1 MPITADRAT
10 LYRFFALPAAAA
22 HESWLAFMPP
32 EVVSISRRSRL
43 GTLIL
48 SRMLTR
54 HALLPEPRSF
64 DLATHYQ
71 WVLADNE
78 KLMDAAL
85 RLGAMTLGARMAT
98 TIVRDRVRLYR
109 SALGNDLFREAV
121 SAAAEGLADIPA
133 AALDTRSTVD
143 ELQDFT
149 VRAGVALMLAVLPN
163 DAMRSRLAVK
173 LPHDLAAKPGVELT
187 SYNKPAVLE
196 KLRTMLSPHL
206 LTSAPSKLPDMAPE
220 SADTGLSAPPA
231 VGT

>member
-1 MPITADRAT
+1 MQTADRAT

-64 DLATHYQ
+64 DLAIHYQ
-71 WVLADNE
+71 WVLADGE

-85 RLGAMTLGARMAT
+85 RMGAITLGTRMAT
-98 TIVRDRVRLYR
+98 TILRERVRLYR
-109 SALGNDLFREAV
+109 KALGDELFREAV
-121 SAAAEGLADIPA
+121 AAASEKVADVPA
-133 AALDTRSTVD
+133 AALDARTSVD
-143 ELQDFT
+143 DLQDFT
-149 VRAGVALMLAVLPN
+149 VRTGIALMLAVLPN

-173 LPHDLAAKPGVELT
+173 LPHSLAASPGVELT
-187 SYNKPAVLE
+187 SYNKPVVLE
-196 KLRTMLSPHL
+196 RLRQMLSPHL
-206 LTSAPSKLPDMAPE
+206 PENLAAPTSPLAGA
-220 SADTGLSAPPA
+220 
-231 VGT
+231 

>member
-1 MPITADRAT
+1 METADRAT

-64 DLATHYQ
+64 DLAAHYQ
-71 WVLADNE
+71 WVLADSE

-85 RLGAMTLGARMAT
+85 RMGAITLGPRMAT
-98 TIVRDRVRLYR
+98 TIGRERVRLYR
-109 SALGNDLFREAV
+109 SALGDDLFREAV
-121 SAAAEGLADIPA
+121 AAAAEKIADIPA
-133 AALDTRSTVD
+133 SSLDARTSVD
-143 ELQDFT
+143 DLQDFT
-149 VRAGVALMLAVLPN
+149 VRTGIALMLAVLPN

-173 LPHDLAAKPGVELT
+173 LPHSLSASPGVELA

-196 KLRTMLSPHL
+196 RLRAMLSPHL
-206 LTSAPSKLPDMAPE
+206 PMSSPQPVTDAAAAVPSPTPLPLAG
-220 SADTGLSAPPA
+220 A
-231 VGT
+231 